1 MQQDFDFVI
10 IGAGAAGLT
19 AAQYGA
25 RANLKTAVIESGTK
39 GGQALL
45 INELENYPGIF
56 PAVNGFDFAQT
67 MQNQAQTF
75 GAQFFSGKVQSV
87 DKCKGLFVI
96 KTEKDQFTAKALLL
110 ATGAKHR
117 SLGIPGEAE
126 LAGRGVSYCAT
137 CDGPFFKNKPMVVI
151 GGGDAA
157 CDEANFLANLSDCV
171 YLVHRRETLRAQAAV
186 AERAL
191 KNPHIKPMLNKIPVK
206 IEGTSKVEAILLKDT
221 QTGEETRLETAAVF
235 IFVGME
241 PQNELIE
248 MARRDANGYI
258 ITDENMMTSIAGLFC
273 AGDLRAKPFRQVVT
287 AAADGAYAAHGA
299 ELYIQQTK

>member
-56 PAVNGFDFAQT
+56 PAVNGFEFAQT

-117 SLGIPGEAE
+117 SLDIPGEAE

-137 CDGPFFKNKPMVVI
+137 CDGFFYKGKTIGVVAQGTESI
-151 GGGDAA
+151 
-157 CDEANFLANLSDCV
+157 EEIKYLAEIAQKVL
-171 YLVHRRETLRAQAAV
+171 LVADFAPDQHGFSLPQNVHLIE
-186 AERAL
+186 E
-191 KNPHIKPMLNKIPVK
+191 KIEK
-206 IEGTSKVEAILLKDT
+206 IEGSLKAQKMVCTSSAFEFD
-221 QTGEETRLETAAVF
+221 GVF
-235 IFVGME
+235 ILR
-241 PQNELIE
+241 QNVDLQVLVPGL
-248 MARRDANGYI
+248 ACSDGF
-258 ITDENMMTSIAGLFC
+258 ITVDKNMQTNIAGCFAC
-273 AGDLRAKPFRQVVT
+273 GDCTGKPFQYAK
-287 AAADGAYAAHGA
+287 AAGEGNIAAHSA
-299 ELYIQQTK
+299 CTYLDAQKQALQQAKN

>member
-56 PAVNGFDFAQT
+56 PAVNGFEFAQT

-87 DKCKGLFVI
+87 DKYKGLFVI

-151 GGGDAA
+151 GGGDGGTVREVLKHDTVEKVVL
-157 CDEANFLANLSDCV
+157 CEIDGDVVEECKK
-171 YLVHRRETLRAQAAV
+171 YLPTIAGQLD
-186 AERAL
+186 
-191 KNPHIKPMLNKIPVK
+191 NP
-206 IEGTSKVEAILLKDT
+206 KVEILIQDAIEYIKTYKNAEDKNKW
-221 QTGEETRLETAAVF
+221 LEKFTF
-235 IFVGME
+235 
-241 PQNELIE
+241 
-248 MARRDANGYI
+248 
-258 ITDENMMTSIAGLFC
+258 
-273 AGDLRAKPFRQVVT
+273 LR
-287 AAADGAYAAHGA
+287 
-299 ELYIQQTK
+299 